1 MSDYKPSFVFQSKL
15 TSQNQTVNTETP
27 IVTAQADS
35 GNTMGSASFGQAIIT
50 GALGQWETFTKT
62 ITSVLTGGLATGKDV
77 LNSPD
82 FQCSLILLANE
93 LSCGGAPS
101 CPNPKAILALKTG
114 VDPKTGKPKTD
125 LLHPDKKLHNRPIL
139 GLINIWGFSFDGN
152 ESWENGH
159 IYDPKNGK
167 EYKSIITMKDKNTL
181 NVRGYIGI
189 TLMGR
194 NDVWT
199 RSKL

>member
-1 MSDYKPSFVFQSKL
+1 MKFISTLLLIVSTQLLFAQEKKMGDEISGIWL
-15 TSQNQTVNTETP
+15 TG
-27 IVTAQADS
+27 S
-35 GNTMGSASFGQAIIT
+35 GNGKVEIYKNGN
-50 GALGQWETFTKT
+50 TFQ
-62 ITSVLTGGLATGKDV
+62 GKIV
-77 LNSPD
+77 W
-82 FQCSLILLANE
+82 
-93 LSCGGAPS
+93 
-101 CPNPKAILALKTG
+101 LKEP

-167 EYKSIITMKDKNTL
+167 EYKSIITIKDKNTL
-181 NVRGYIGI
+181 NVLGYIGI